1 MMARG
6 QFLPD
11 SVCPRRLVAGG
22 LAALA
27 LAVLAAIFLPGTVAD
42 ALDKLADADRGW
54 LLLGVVSLLASSIA
68 SSGIWH
74 EGMGAAG
81 RRASFGDACARYW
94 VGSLVNSFTPGRLG
108 ELVRIGLFAK
118 TVPEDGRAWSAGGGV
133 AAVVAARAVATGV
146 VLCAAVA
153 LGAVP
158 FWVAGTL
165 LAIGAAGIG
174 TAVLA
179 RHRFGLARLERL
191 LAAFRTLGRDPR
203 RSARLL
209 AWALAAAAARILALA
224 AIAASLGVPSAFVV
238 AFILMPALDLAGL
251 VSLTPG
257 NVGISSGM
265 TAVAL
270 ASHGIGLQLGL
281 SAGIAVHAAE
291 TAVGLGFGLAGALAL
306 APMTPLARRR
316 LVVSVGAAASA
327 AAFLALA
334 FELLPGIA

>member
-1 MMARG
+1 MAPS
-6 QFLPD
+6 QFLQHA
-11 SVCPRRLVAGG
+11 VCPRRLVLGG
-22 LAALA
+22 LGALA
-27 LAVLAAIFLPGTVAD
+27 LAVLAAIFLPGTIAN
-42 ALDKLADADRGW
+42 ALDQLADADRGW
-54 LLLGVVSLLASSIA
+54 LLLGVVSLLASSLA
-68 SSGIWH
+68 SAGIWH

-81 RRASFGDACARYW
+81 RRASFGDACARYG
-94 VGSLVNSFTPGRLG
+94 VGSFVNTFTPGRLG

-133 AAVVAARAVATGV
+133 AAVVAARAVATGA

-158 FWVAGTL
+158 FWVVGTL
-165 LAIGAAGIG
+165 LAVGAAGIG
-174 TAVLA
+174 ATLLA
-179 RHRFGLARLERL
+179 RHRFRLARLERL

-209 AWALAAAAARILALA
+209 AWAVAAAAARILALA
-224 AIAASLGVPSAFVV
+224 AIAASFGVPSAFVV

-270 ASHGIGLQLGL
+270 ASHGVGLQLGL

-291 TAVGLGFGLAGALAL
+291 TAVGVAFGLVGGLAL
-306 APMTPLARRR
+306 TPMTPLLRRR
-316 LVVSVGAAASA
+316 IVLSLGAAASA
-327 AAFLALA
+327 AVFVALA